1 MMYFKR
7 CEREGIAIKDL
18 RKQKMLWQQTQWK
31 NYCQQFYLG
40 DGMGSFPVDLA
51 AEQPSAFQHL
61 LLPLHDLPLFQD
73 SSNIP

>member
-1 MMYFKR
+1 MYFKR

-51 AEQPSAFQHL
+51 AE
-61 LLPLHDLPLFQD
+61 
-73 SSNIP
+73 